1 MGKVF
6 VLKANHDCVYL
17 QEVSYVSYE
26 ERYQKTKGIDPM
38 KIYEVEEL
46 NAAYKKIAELNML

>member
-46 NAAYKKIAELNML
+46 DSAYRKIADLNML